1 MTQFDESKETSG
13 NKSASEAVNEAV
25 NAVPVNDGTA
35 ANAVEAATA
44 ANETVAAQSSSAQP
58 QPAQPS
64 ASQPVQPQE
73 MSAQQLA
80 FGNSPAGS
88 FAQPQPVAAQPVAA
102 QPMPAQPAQAI
113 QPAQAQ
119 QSSAG
124 QFCDQPGQSQPA
136 NGYPAAGNPPYVPS
150 AGQPSNGEN
159 PEGKP
164 GFCKRFKWFFILLIT
179 LVYSGRIVLLM
190 PSREKMMTLVKN
202 DDKSQSMSDTEISQA
217 SNMVFWIIVGV
228 VAVFFFIFALLITFR
243 CCSYEKK
250 RQYEAS
256 LAGKDVYFSKAIL
269 LTISLLGTCFLI
281 AAVFKL
287 TGGVLLISKAIIV
300 AAVVALLFKI
310 GEPEKPWHRW
320 VILAVALYLTYTFDA
335 TPVNLFENV

>member
-80 FGNSPAGS
+80 FGNPAAVN
-88 FAQPQPVAAQPVAA
+88 FTQPVTTASPVTA

-256 LAGKDVYFSKAIL
+256 LAGEDVYFSKAIL

>member
-13 NKSASEAVNEAV
+13 NKSASEAVN
-25 NAVPVNDGTA
+25 AVPVNDGTVV
-35 ANAVEAATA
+35 NAVEAATA

-102 QPMPAQPAQAI
+102 QPTYGQPV
-113 QPAQAQ
+113 
-119 QSSAG
+119 
-124 QFCDQPGQSQPA
+124 PGQPVPGQPPFDYPPA
-136 NGYPAAGNPPYVPS
+136 GPAAGH
-150 AGQPSNGEN
+150 PSNGAA
-159 PEGKP
+159 PEAKP
-164 GFCKRFKWFFILLIT
+164 GFCRKYKWYFILFIT
-179 LVYSGRIVLLM
+179 LVYTARAALM
-190 PSREKMMTLVKN
+190 LPSREEMIAFGQKN
-202 DDKSQSMSDTEISQA
+202 GSFQSVPADQLNQVADTTIWFVLGVLA
-217 SNMVFWIIVGV
+217 VVVFV
-228 VAVFFFIFALLITFR
+228 FALLVVFG
-243 CCSYEKK
+243 CCRYEKK

-256 LAGKDVYFSKAIL
+256 LAGEDVYFSKAVL

-281 AAVFKL
+281 ASALKL
-287 TGGVLLISKAIIV
+287 TGGVLFASKAVIIGAV
-300 AAVVALLFKI
+300 AALLFKI

>member
-58 QPAQPS
+58 QPAQSS
-64 ASQPVQPQE
+64 ASQPAQPQE

-88 FAQPQPVAAQPVAA
+88 FAQPQPVAAQPA
-102 QPMPAQPAQAI
+102 PAQPV
-113 QPAQAQ
+113 
-119 QSSAG
+119 
-124 QFCDQPGQSQPA
+124 PGQPVPGQPPFDYPPA
-136 NGYPAAGNPPYVPS
+136 GPAAGH
-150 AGQPSNGEN
+150 PSNGAA
-159 PEGKP
+159 PEAKP
-164 GFCKRFKWFFILLIT
+164 GFCRKYKWYFILFIT
-179 LVYSGRIVLLM
+179 LVYTARAALM
-190 PSREKMMTLVKN
+190 LPSREKMIAFGQKN
-202 DDKSQSMSDTEISQA
+202 GSFQSVPADQLNQVADTTIW
-217 SNMVFWIIVGV
+217 FLLGV
-228 VAVFFFIFALLITFR
+228 LAVVIFVFALLVVFG
-243 CCSYEKK
+243 CCRYEKK

-256 LAGKDVYFSKAIL
+256 LAGEDVYFSKAIL

-281 AAVFKL
+281 ASALKL
-287 TGGVLLISKAIIV
+287 TGGVLFASKAVIIGAV
-300 AAVVALLFKI
+300 AALLFKI
-310 GEPEKPWHRW
+310 GEPAKPMHRYA
-320 VILAVALYLTYTFDA
+320 ILAVALCLTYTFEA

>member
-80 FGNSPAGS
+80 FGNPAAVN
-88 FAQPQPVAAQPVAA
+88 FTQPVTTASPVTA
-102 QPMPAQPAQAI
+102 QPM
-113 QPAQAQ
+113 PAQAQ

-228 VAVFFFIFALLITFR
+228 VAVFFFIFALLITLR

-256 LAGKDVYFSKAIL
+256 LAGEDVYFSKAIL

>member
-1 MTQFDESKETSG
+1 MTQFDESKKSLENKNASGAANSVPTSELTASEPTTDG
-13 NKSASEAVNEAV
+13 KIPTEASAEKQSASE
-25 NAVPVNDGTA
+25 
-35 ANAVEAATA
+35 
-44 ANETVAAQSSSAQP
+44 
-58 QPAQPS
+58 QPAAALPADNQT
-64 ASQPVQPQE
+64 

-80 FGNSPAGS
+80 FGNPAAVN
-88 FAQPQPVAAQPVAA
+88 FTQPVTTASPVTAQS
-102 QPMPAQPAQAI
+102 MPAQPAQPMPA

-228 VAVFFFIFALLITFR
+228 VAVFFFIFALLITLR

>member
-1 MTQFDESKETSG
+1 MCRQG
-13 NKSASEAVNEAV
+13 
-25 NAVPVNDGTA
+25 G
-35 ANAVEAATA
+35 
-44 ANETVAAQSSSAQP
+44 
-58 QPAQPS
+58 
-64 ASQPVQPQE
+64 
-73 MSAQQLA
+73 
-80 FGNSPAGS
+80 
-88 FAQPQPVAAQPVAA
+88 
-102 QPMPAQPAQAI
+102 
-113 QPAQAQ
+113 
-119 QSSAG
+119 
-124 QFCDQPGQSQPA
+124 
-136 NGYPAAGNPPYVPS
+136 
-150 AGQPSNGEN
+150 
-159 PEGKP
+159 
-164 GFCKRFKWFFILLIT
+164 KWFFILLIT

-228 VAVFFFIFALLITFR
+228 VAVFFFIFALLITLR

-281 AAVFKL
+281 ASALKL
-287 TGGVLLISKAIIV
+287 TGGVLFASKAVIIGAV
-300 AAVVALLFKI
+300 AALLFKI

>member
-1 MTQFDESKETSG
+1 MTQFEESKETSG

-44 ANETVAAQSSSAQP
+44 ANETVAAQSSSAQL
-58 QPAQPS
+58 QPAQSS
-64 ASQPVQPQE
+64 ASQPPQPQE

-88 FAQPQPVAAQPVAA
+88 FAQPQPVAAQPA
-102 QPMPAQPAQAI
+102 PAQPV
-113 QPAQAQ
+113 
-119 QSSAG
+119 
-124 QFCDQPGQSQPA
+124 PGQPVPGQPPF
-136 NGYPAAGNPPYVPS
+136 GYPPAGP
-150 AGQPSNGEN
+150 ADGHPSNGAA
-159 PEGKP
+159 PEAKP
-164 GFCKRFKWFFILLIT
+164 GFCRKYKWYFILFIT
-179 LVYSGRIVLLM
+179 LVYTARAALM
-190 PSREKMMTLVKN
+190 LPSREKMIAFGQKN
-202 DDKSQSMSDTEISQA
+202 GSFQSVPADQLNQVADTTIWFVLGVLA
-217 SNMVFWIIVGV
+217 VVVFV
-228 VAVFFFIFALLITFR
+228 FALLVVFG
-243 CCSYEKK
+243 CCRYEKK

-256 LAGKDVYFSKAIL
+256 LAGEDVYFSKAIL

-281 AAVFKL
+281 ASALKL
-287 TGGVLLISKAIIV
+287 TGGVLFASKAVIIGAV
-300 AAVVALLFKI
+300 AALLFKI

>member
-44 ANETVAAQSSSAQP
+44 ANETVAAQSQAAQP

-80 FGNSPAGS
+80 FGNPAAVN
-88 FAQPQPVAAQPVAA
+88 FTQPVTTASPVTA
-102 QPMPAQPAQAI
+102 QPM
-113 QPAQAQ
+113 PAQAQ

-228 VAVFFFIFALLITFR
+228 VAVFFFIFALLITLR

>member
-88 FAQPQPVAAQPVAA
+88 FAPAQPVAA
-102 QPMPAQPAQAI
+102 QPTYGQPV
-113 QPAQAQ
+113 
-119 QSSAG
+119 
-124 QFCDQPGQSQPA
+124 PGQPVPGQPPF
-136 NGYPAAGNPPYVPS
+136 GYPPAGPAAGH
-150 AGQPSNGEN
+150 PSNGAA
-159 PEGKP
+159 PEAKP
-164 GFCKRFKWFFILLIT
+164 GFCRKYKWYFILFIT
-179 LVYSGRIVLLM
+179 LVYTARAALM
-190 PSREKMMTLVKN
+190 LPSREEMIAFGQKN
-202 DDKSQSMSDTEISQA
+202 GSFQSVPADQLNQVADTTIWFVLGVLA
-217 SNMVFWIIVGV
+217 VVVFV
-228 VAVFFFIFALLITFR
+228 FALLVVFG
-243 CCSYEKK
+243 CCRYEKK
-250 RQYEAS
+250 RQYQAS
-256 LAGKDVYFSKAIL
+256 LAGEDVYFSKAVL

-281 AAVFKL
+281 ASALKL
-287 TGGVLLISKAIIV
+287 TGGVLFASKAVIIGAV
-300 AAVVALLFKI
+300 AALLFKI
-310 GEPEKPWHRW
+310 GEPAKPMHRYA
-320 VILAVALYLTYTFDA
+320 ILAVALCLTYTFDA

>member
-1 MTQFDESKETSG
+1 MTQFEESKETSG

-44 ANETVAAQSSSAQP
+44 ANETVAAQSSSAQL
-58 QPAQPS
+58 QPAQSS
-64 ASQPVQPQE
+64 ASQPPQPQE

-80 FGNSPAGS
+80 FGNPAAVN
-88 FAQPQPVAAQPVAA
+88 FTQPVTTASPVTA
-102 QPMPAQPAQAI
+102 QPMPAQPAQAT
-113 QPAQAQ
+113 QPAYAQ

-164 GFCKRFKWFFILLIT
+164 GFCKRFKWLFILLIT

-202 DDKSQSMSDTEISQA
+202 GDKSQSMSDTEISQA
-217 SNMVFWIIVGV
+217 SNMAFWIIVGV
-228 VAVFFFIFALLITFR
+228 VAVFFFIFALLITLR